1 MIDDEES
8 HEIYKI
14 GESKEDYLESE
25 ESETYERD
33 QIENPESLKRIDSH
47 KNRENNYPV
56 DTDIDLEINVVK
68 KKN

>member
-14 GESKEDYLESE
+14 RESKEDYLESE

-33 QIENPESLKRIDSH
+33 QI
-47 KNRENNYPV
+47 
-56 DTDIDLEINVVK
+56 
-68 KKN
+68 